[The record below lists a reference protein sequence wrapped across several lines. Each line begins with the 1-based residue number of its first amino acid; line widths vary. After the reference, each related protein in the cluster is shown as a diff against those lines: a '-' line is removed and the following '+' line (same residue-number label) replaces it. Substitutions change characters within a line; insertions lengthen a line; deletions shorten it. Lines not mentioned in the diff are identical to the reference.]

1 MNPGLANLIRR
12 ISLAPC
18 TQPGVKTSSKLT
30 WWQATASVGALAL
43 AGCSDASTP
52 GIAPGSGGASGT
64 AAGGAAVAGGGAGGA
79 SAGQSSGGVGGAV
92 GGASAGSS
100 SGGGSG
106 GQDAGHGGAQA
117 GGGGET
123 SGVAGAGAS
132 GGAHA
137 ADSAFCRA
145 ELSRAAEHYEG
156 FLAAYTDATKIPRSA
171 RAGTAR
177 IVGASDWTSGFPA
190 GTLWLLYEHTQGVE
204 LRTAA
209 EKWTQALEGQ
219 RLRTSDHDVGF
230 IINNTFGAGYRLTQN
245 PAYVAVITRA
255 AQSLATRFNA
265 TVGATRSWDF
275 GSWSFPVIMDN
286 MMNLELF
293 LNAAKLGGNMQYAEM
308 AVKHA
313 LATDANHFRS
323 DSSSYHVVDYNP
335 STGAVV
341 RKQTNQGL
349 ADESSWAR
357 GQAWGLYGFAMMFR
371 ETKDNRFLTRAQA
384 IADYYTG
391 SERMPADGVPY
402 FDFDAPVRA
411 DVPDHRD
418 ASAGAIAASA
428 LFELARFA
436 PPAAS
441 DRYLAFAL
449 RVVRSL
455 SSEAYRAKLGENS
468 HFLLMHSVGNYPI
481 NDEIDVAINY
491 ADYYY
496 VEALLRCAALT
507 P

>member
-1 MNPGLANLIRR
+1 M
-12 ISLAPC
+12 
-18 TQPGVKTSSKLT
+18 T
-30 WWQATASVGALAL
+30 
-43 AGCSDASTP
+43 
-52 GIAPGSGGASGT
+52 SGGANIT
-64 AAGGAAVAGGGAGGA
+64 
-79 SAGQSSGGVGGAV
+79 SAGQSSGGVVGTAGGTAA
-92 GGASAGSS
+92 GGASGGST
-100 SGGGSG
+100 GGQNAGSG
-106 GQDAGHGGAQA
+106 GAPAGGQGGAAGAA
-117 GGGGET
+117 GGGG
-123 SGVAGAGAS
+123 AS
-132 GGAHA
+132 GGPHA
-137 ADSAFCRA
+137 ADAAFCQA
-145 ELSRAAEHYEG
+145 ELSRAAEHYQG
-156 FLAAYTDATKIPRSA
+156 FLSAYTDATKIPRSA
-171 RAGTAR
+171 RAGTVR
-177 IVGASDWTSGFPA
+177 TVGASDWTSGFPA
-190 GTLWLLYEHTQGVE
+190 GTLWLLYEHTQAAA

-209 EKWTQALEGQ
+209 EKWTQVLEGQ

-230 IINNTFGAGYRLTQN
+230 IINNTFGAGHRLTQN
-245 PAYVAVITRA
+245 SAYVAVITRA
-255 AQSLATRFNA
+255 AQSLGTRFNA

-275 GSWSFPVIMDN
+275 GSWSYPVIMDN
-286 MMNLELF
+286 MMNLELLF
-293 LNAAKLGGNMQYAEM
+293 NAAKLGGNMQYAEM

-313 LATDANHFRS
+313 LTTDANHFRS

-341 RKQTNQGL
+341 GKQTNQGL

-357 GQAWGLYGFAMMFR
+357 GQAWGLHGFTMVFR
-371 ETKDNRFLTRAQA
+371 ETKDNRFLKRAQA

-391 SERMPADGVPY
+391 SDRMPADGVPY

-418 ASAGAIAASA
+418 ASAGAIAASG

-436 PPAAS
+436 PQAAS
-441 DRYLAFAL
+441 ERYLAFAL

-455 SSEAYRAKLGENS
+455 SSDAYRAKLGENS

-496 VEALLRCAALT
+496 VEALLRCAALA

>member
-1 MNPGLANLIRR
+1 M
-12 ISLAPC
+12 
-18 TQPGVKTSSKLT
+18 KTSRKLT
-30 WWQATASVGALAL
+30 WWQATASVSALAL

-52 GIAPGSGGASGT
+52 GVPGSGGVGGT
-64 AAGGAAVAGGGAGGA
+64 AAGAASVAGGGAA
-79 SAGQSSGGVGGAV
+79 STPSAGQPSGGGGGTAGGVAAGATNGGSSGGQD
-92 GGASAGSS
+92 
-100 SGGGSG
+100 GGSG
-106 GQDAGHGGAQA
+106 GAPAGGQGGAA
-117 GGGGET
+117 GT
-123 SGVAGAGAS
+123 AGAS
-132 GGAHA
+132 GGSHT
-137 ADSAFCRA
+137 ADVAFCRA
-145 ELSRAAEHYEG
+145 ELSRAAEHYQG
-156 FLAAYTDATKIPRSA
+156 FLSAYTDPTKIPRSA

-190 GTLWLLYEHTQGVE
+190 GTLWLLYEHAQAAE

-230 IINNTFGAGYRLTQN
+230 IINNTFGAGHRLTQN
-245 PAYVAVITRA
+245 SAYVAVITRA

-275 GSWSFPVIMDN
+275 GSWSYPVIMDN
-286 MMNLELF
+286 MMNLELLF
-293 LNAAKLGGNMQYAEM
+293 NATKLGGNMEYAEM

-313 LATDANHFRS
+313 LTTDANHFRS

-335 STGAVV
+335 TTGAVV

-357 GQAWGLYGFAMMFR
+357 GQAWGLYGFTMVFR

-391 SERMPADGVPY
+391 SDRMPADGVPY
-402 FDFDAPVRA
+402 FDFDAPTRA

-418 ASAGAIAASA
+418 ASAGAIAASG
-428 LFELARFA
+428 LFELAGFA

-441 DRYLAFAL
+441 ARYLAFAL

-496 VEALLRCAALT
+496 VEALLRCAALK
-507 P
+507 

>member
-1 MNPGLANLIRR
+1 M
-12 ISLAPC
+12 
-18 TQPGVKTSSKLT
+18 
-30 WWQATASVGALAL
+30 GALAL
-43 AGCSDASTP
+43 AGCSDAGTP
-52 GIAPGSGGASGT
+52 SVAPGSGGSGGSV
-64 AAGGAAVAGGGAGGA
+64 AGGAALAGAGAGGAAGGA
-79 SAGQSSGGVGGAV
+79 SAGQSAGGGGGVAS
-92 GGASAGSS
+92 GASAGAS
-100 SGGGSG
+100 SGASSG
-106 GQDAGHGGAQA
+106 GQDAGGSGAGAGGLGGA
-117 GGGGET
+117 
-123 SGVAGAGAS
+123 SGAAGAS
-132 GGAHA
+132 GGGPHVADA
-137 ADSAFCRA
+137 AACRA
-145 ELSRAAEHYEG
+145 ELTRAAEHYQG
-156 FLAAYTDATKIPRSA
+156 FLSANTDATKIPRSA
-171 RAGTAR
+171 RAGTVR
-177 IVGASDWTSGFPA
+177 IVGAGDWTSGFPA
-190 GTLWLLYEHTQGVE
+190 GTLWLLYEHTRAAE

-245 PAYVAVITRA
+245 SAYLAVITRA
-255 AQSLATRFNA
+255 AQSLGTRFNA

-286 MMNLELF
+286 MMNLEL
-293 LNAAKLGGNMQYAEM
+293 LMNAAKLGGNMQYAEM

-313 LATDANHFRS
+313 LTTDANHFRS

-335 STGAVV
+335 TTGAVV

-357 GQAWGLYGFAMMFR
+357 GQAWGLYGFTMMFR

-384 IADYYTG
+384 VADYYTG
-391 SERMPADGVPY
+391 SDRMPADGVPY

-418 ASAGAIAASA
+418 ASAGAIAASG

-436 PPAAS
+436 PQAAS

-496 VEALLRCAALT
+496 VEALLRCAALS